1 MLKASKRDPAFQKQI
16 VSLKNKPESRLAP
29 TVVSV
34 FSLKGKL
41 VMKRNSVKQAARRGF
56 TLIELLVVITIIAIL
71 MALVLPAI
79 QSAREAARSTQ
90 CKNNLRQMGIALY
103 AFAENDRYD
112 RVCTGAYDFV
122 RDGDPTKFGWVADVI
137 SMNAAQPGNM
147 LCPSNPIKGL
157 EKLNDMLGTVNTS
170 NTSKAPAD
178 RNDLGGFIAASVAA
192 GTMTAVSGV
201 YTITPGAAHDAV
213 VKKTI
218 DAGYNTNYASS
229 WHMVRSGILLESSAT
244 ASFPQGTVK
253 AKKCKDFQ
261 SSQGPMKLSVLETSN
276 VPSSNVA
283 LLADA
288 APGDAKEAILA
299 LGDVSGLPLSPDL
312 YNGARLGESFNDGPA
327 YWEDSNNR
335 IRLMDK
341 GELDGSVLADYIPQG
356 YPVEG
361 EIVNE
366 ATYAATVGE
375 LVLQDTRDFYAVHR
389 NQANV
394 LMADGSVKVLRDSNG
409 DNYFNPGF
417 PAAAGTAATDGYTSA
432 ECEVSSFEIF
442 FGMNLSDSNIGKG
455 NFE

>member
-1 MLKASKRDPAFQKQI
+1 
-16 VSLKNKPESRLAP
+16 
-29 TVVSV
+29 
-34 FSLKGKL
+34 
-41 VMKRNSVKQAARRGF
+41 MKKSSVKQAARRGF
-56 TLIELLVVITIIAIL
+56 TLIELLVVISIIAIL

-112 RVCTGAYDFV
+112 RICTGAYDFV
-122 RDGDPTKFGWVADVI
+122 RDGDPTQFGWVADVVSI
-137 SMNAAQPGNM
+137 NAGKPGKM
-147 LCPSNPIKGL
+147 LCPSNEIKGL

-170 NTSKAPAD
+170 NTSKAPVD
-178 RNDLGGFIAASVAA
+178 RFGIGKFVNSSTITQAAP
-192 GTMTAVSGV
+192 T

-213 VKKTI
+213 VKSVI
-218 DAGYNTNYASS
+218 EAGYNTNYASS
-229 WHMVRSGILLESSAT
+229 WHMVRSGVLLYSGT
-244 ASFPQGTVK
+244 NTTLVGTVLG
-253 AKKCKDFQ
+253 AKCKDFQ
-261 SSQGPMKLSVLETSN
+261 SSKGPLKLTVLETSD

-288 APGDAKEAILA
+288 APGDAKEAILV
-299 LGDVSGLPLSPDL
+299 LGDSTGVPLNPDL
-312 YNGARLGESFNDGPA
+312 FNGARLGESFNDGPA
-327 YWEDSNNR
+327 YWDDANTR

-341 GELDGSVLADYIPQG
+341 GELDGEVLANYIPTG

-361 EIVNE
+361 EAVVEGN
-366 ATYAATVGE
+366 YASGGPSGTGAAAE

-394 LMADGSVKVLRDSNG
+394 LMADGSVKILRDSNG

-417 PAAAGTAATDGYTSA
+417 PAAGGTAATDGYTSNV
-432 ECEVSSFEIF
+432 CEVSSFDIF
-442 FGMNLSDSNIGKG
+442 FGMNLTDNGISKG

>member
-1 MLKASKRDPAFQKQI
+1 
-16 VSLKNKPESRLAP
+16 
-29 TVVSV
+29 
-34 FSLKGKL
+34 
-41 VMKRNSVKQAARRGF
+41 MKRHHVKQAARRGF
-56 TLIELLVVITIIAIL
+56 TLIELLVVISIIAIL

-90 CKNNLRQMGIALY
+90 CKNNLRQIGIGLY
-103 AFAENDRYD
+103 AFSENDRYD
-112 RVCTGAYDFV
+112 RICSGAFDFV
-122 RDGDPTKFGWVADVI
+122 RDGDPTKFGWVADIV
-137 SMNAAQPGNM
+137 SLNAGKPGNM

-178 RNDLGGFIAASVAA
+178 RFGVGPFVSGGISA
-192 GTMTAVSGV
+192 GTMTATGGV
-201 YTITPGAAHDAV
+201 YTVTPGAAQDNL
-213 VKKTI
+213 VKKAI

-229 WHMVRSGILLESSAT
+229 WHMVRTGVLLESSAT
-244 ASFPQGTVK
+244 GAIPQGTVK
-253 AKKCKDFQ
+253 AAKCKDFQ
-261 SSQGPMKLSVLETSN
+261 ASQGPLKLSVLETSD

-299 LGDVSGLPLSPDL
+299 LGDPSGIPLSPDL
-312 YNGARLGESFNDGPA
+312 FNGARLGESFNDGPA
-327 YWEDSNNR
+327 YWDDSTSK
-335 IRLMDK
+335 IILMDK
-341 GELDGSVLADYIPQG
+341 GSLDGSVLADYIPNG
-356 YPVEG
+356 YPTEG

-366 ATYAATVGE
+366 ATYAGSVTE

-417 PAAAGTAATDGYTSA
+417 AATTGTAATDGYTSA

-442 FGMNLSDSNIGKG
+442 FGMNLTDSNIGKG